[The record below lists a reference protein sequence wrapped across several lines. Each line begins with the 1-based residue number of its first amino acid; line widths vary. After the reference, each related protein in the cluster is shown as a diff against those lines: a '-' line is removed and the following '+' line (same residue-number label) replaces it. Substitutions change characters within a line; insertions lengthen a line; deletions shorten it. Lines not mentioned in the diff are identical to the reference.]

1 MFFVR
6 KYKTPDEFLECGA
19 VRMTLPAG
27 VDTRLKPPTILVCNL
42 LMSAVHEEVTAVA
55 FHGHAYSKVSQIF
68 VSQQFG
74 MAVTQVSHERIPL
87 GVIERS
93 CFPLR
98 KELPAVAL
106 PR

>member
-1 MFFVR
+1 MR
-6 KYKTPDEFLECGA
+6 CSQDDIAGRGGYSLEA
-19 VRMTLPAG
+19 AY
-27 VDTRLKPPTILVCNL
+27 TILVCNL

-55 FHGHAYSKVSQIF
+55 FHGHAYSKMSQIF

-93 CFPLR
+93 CSPLR